1 MRNDSKIESTKSY
14 SLLDALVSFKKES
27 SVEITQNFDSGN
39 IEIINCS
46 SPKEIE
52 VKIRRDSNSH
62 FYQWFHFRLSGVR
75 KTECSI
81 FIRNATGAAYPKGFQ
96 NYQVCCSYD
105 KNDWFRHRTELI
117 GDSLVIIIKP
127 VRDIIYF
134 AYFVPYSLEQHYKLI
149 ASSLN
154 SKFCRHEV
162 LGKTIENRDIELIS
176 FANGSESEPRKA
188 CWITARQHPGETM
201 AEWWMEGFI
210 EQLVDGP
217 NTFVNKLLEE
227 CVIYLIP
234 NMNPDGSYR
243 GNLRTNA
250 AGRNLNREWEA
261 PSLEKSPEVYFVK
274 RKMQETGVDFF
285 LDVHGDESLPYCF
298 IAGTEGIVG
307 WDKPKQ
313 AQLDFFKERLA
324 QLNPDFQTENGY
336 PANGPGLANLT
347 IGANH
352 IAVAHN
358 CLAMT
363 LEMPFK
369 DTIDTP
375 NEESGW
381 SPLRS
386 KQLAHSCLFVIA
398 EYLNSLY

>member
-1 MRNDSKIESTKSY
+1 M
-14 SLLDALVSFKKES
+14 
-27 SVEITQNFDSGN
+27 EITQNFDSGN

-75 KTECSI
+75 DKECKI
-81 FIRNATGAAYPKGFQ
+81 FIRYAEGAAYPKGFQ

-105 KNDWFRHRTELI
+105 KSNWFRHRTELSS
-117 GDSLVIIIKP
+117 DSLVIVIQPI
-127 VRDIIYF
+127 RDIIYF
-134 AYFVPYSLEQHYKLI
+134 AYFVPYTLEQHYKLI

-154 SKFCRHEV
+154 SNFCRHEV
-162 LGKTIENRDIELIS
+162 LGKTIQNRDIELIRFTS
-176 FANGSESEPRKA
+176 DSGSGQKKA

-201 AEWWMEGFI
+201 AEWWMEGLI

-217 NTFVNKLLEE
+217 ITFVKKLLKG
-227 CVIYLIP
+227 CDIYLIP
-234 NMNPDGSYR
+234 NMNPDGSYL

-250 AGRNLNREWEA
+250 AGKNLNREWET
-261 PSLEKSPEVYFVK
+261 PSLTESPEVYFVK
-274 RKMQETGVDFF
+274 RRMQETGVDFF

-307 WDKPKQ
+307 WDKKKQ
-313 AQLDFFKERLA
+313 ARLDFFKDRLA
-324 QLNPDFQTENGY
+324 QLNPDFQTKKGY
-336 PANGPGLANLT
+336 PVKGPGLANMT
-347 IGANH
+347 MSATH

-375 NEESGW
+375 NEKSGW
-381 SPLRS
+381 SPQRS
-386 KQLAHSCLFVIA
+386 KQLAHSCLLVMA
-398 EYLNSLY
+398 EYLSRFSKRF